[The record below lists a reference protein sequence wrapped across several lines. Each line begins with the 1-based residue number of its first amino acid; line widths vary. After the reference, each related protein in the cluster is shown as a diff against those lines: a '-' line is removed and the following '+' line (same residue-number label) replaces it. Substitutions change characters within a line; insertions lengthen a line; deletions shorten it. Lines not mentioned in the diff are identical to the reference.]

1 MNFIPPL
8 LSNWLRERN
17 ATEFPRLAALN
28 YRTRLDNVEQYL
40 GKLVHPEV
48 EKAALLNNSGYL
60 NDHGVEHIQ
69 TVLERATLLL
79 ASSQASFPQLTA
91 YEVHLLVMA
100 IHFHDVGN
108 IFGRDRHE
116 ANAKRVMDE
125 MSQLVADE
133 PVERKA
139 ILSIAKAHGG
149 RNGPSKDTISI
160 LPDTDHILGKIVR
173 FRAIAAILR
182 FADELADDF
191 HRASHFMARLKVIPE
206 RSQVF
211 HAYSKALQSVLVD
224 PANGL
229 VDLRFNFLR
238 RDALDKLGKQ
248 TGTDAN
254 GKPIIERIYLLDEIY
269 ARTCKMHLEA
279 KYCMRFMNRLTR
291 IDAVTVRIQVF
302 EDENS
307 IVPCIDEIGYRL
319 NESGYPEAAESFS
332 NLCPDVKHSGE
343 SLKSSLLEIQS
354 DE

>member
-1 MNFIPPL
+1 MRFTPPL
-8 LSNWLRERN
+8 LSNWLREQN

-28 YRTRLDNVEQYL
+28 YKTRLDNVEQYL
-40 GKLVHPEV
+40 GRLVHPEV

-79 ASSQASFPQLTA
+79 ATSQESFPQLTA

-108 IFGRDRHE
+108 IFGRDKHE
-116 ANAKRVMDE
+116 VNAKKIMDE

-139 ILSIAKAHGG
+139 ILTIAKAHGG
-149 RNGPSKDTISI
+149 RNGSSKDTISV
-160 LPDTDHILGKIVR
+160 LPDADHILGKIVR

-206 RSQVF
+206 QSQVF
-211 HAYSKALQSVLVD
+211 HAYSKSLQSVWVD
-224 PANGL
+224 PTNGL
-229 VDLRFNFLR
+229 VDLKFNFLR
-238 RDALDKLGKQ
+238 RDALEKLGKQ
-248 TGTDAN
+248 TGIDNN
-254 GKPIIERIYLLDEIY
+254 GNPIVEGVYLLDEIY
-269 ARTCKMHLEA
+269 SRTLKMHLEA

-291 IDAVTVRIQVF
+291 IDAVTVRIEVF

-307 IVPCIDEIGYRL
+307 TVPCIEEIGYRL
-319 NESGYPEAAESFS
+319 NESGYPEDPENFR

-343 SLKSSLLEIQS
+343 SLKSSLLELQS
-354 DE
+354 HE